1 MVPMRAMPTYVLV
14 VALLGLTV
22 AGVFAEPD
30 QLAQRLPTARLER
43 PVLVQKME
51 LTPLLVTQQF
61 QTILSRKGVT
71 GPNADRAMESF
82 RKLPVDLQADVVM
95 VADPDLARMYNRE
108 AIAIARFDP
117 RLLELVAAS
126 LFRINSF
133 WPDQGAPGV
142 WSYAFGNGFN
152 NDCKVY
158 FDGNQVES
166 HYLSEAVEFFPNCM
180 AFKVP
185 LGASRAQEHDVY
197 VRNTA
202 SAKNTETD
210 KYMIVAP
217 RGYRGYHGWKFS
229 NFSRPTID
237 WKLYADY
244 FGRLNV
250 EYANGTHRPAA
261 QAYYDSTYTSAGNG
275 GNCYGMSV
283 SSLRVRNHEF
293 DHMFHASYFQNAPTM
308 QTYQWWYDWIALTR
322 ETVQQQQG
330 AWFTQEILDLHNN
343 FWNNQDARDVFTRCE
358 ALLPNVIDRPVLVY
372 WGPSGGGWWGH
383 VVCPYKS
390 ETVGDSRRMIVYDN
404 NNPYRENESGA
415 VDPDVA
421 TVNWAANTFS
431 RGSATK
437 AELFSYEECTPADPH
452 LPGSEYGGPGA
463 NAVVA
468 VFSPNTRVQQITDE
482 AGRRF
487 FNPDGSLNEDPAS
500 RIPNSS
506 IVPPL
511 LQRLPQ
517 PQPRPAGPIAQIAQ
531 INRPANSP
539 LVFVFEGTGGRSLTF
554 DLAGQGAKLMH
565 AFQNGNVFQLEA
577 AGAGQV
583 RLNSLLQGTSLQVLN
598 AQALN
603 PTALAFMRSTAP
615 GDRVFRLNNIR
626 NLGAGVL
633 ELLPDAQGAAVEV
646 LGPPNLQFNL
656 DLQGPVGQGM
666 QEATFGNIAL
676 QAGAKAN
683 LAPLNWT
690 ALQTGG
696 LRLQML
702 NLQNN
707 AVLNQQTLQRIQ

>member
-1 MVPMRAMPTYVLV
+1 MVLMRDVPKCVLV
-14 VALLGLTV
+14 VVLLGLTMV
-22 AGVFAEPD
+22 SVFAEPD
-30 QLAQRLPTARLER
+30 QLAQRLPAGRLER
-43 PVLVQKME
+43 PVLEQRME
-51 LTPLLVTQQF
+51 LSPLLVTQQF
-61 QTILSRKGVT
+61 QTLLSRKGIT
-71 GPNADRAMESF
+71 GPNADRAMASF
-82 RKLPVDLQADVVM
+82 QKLPADLQADLVL
-95 VADPDLARMYNRE
+95 VADVELARRYDRE
-108 AIAIARFDP
+108 GYAIARFDP
-117 RLLELVAAS
+117 ALFERVLAS

-133 WPDQGAPGV
+133 WPDQGSPGV

-158 FDGNQVES
+158 FDGVQAES

-197 VRNTA
+197 VRNMV
-202 SAKNTETD
+202 SGSNTETD

-217 RGYRGYHGWKFS
+217 RAYRGYHGWKFA

-261 QAYYDSTYTSAGNG
+261 QAYFDSTYTSAGNG

-293 DHMFHASYFQNAPTM
+293 DHMFHASYFQDAATA
-308 QTYQWWYDWIALTR
+308 QTYQWWYDWIAVTR

-358 ALLPNVIDRPVLVY
+358 SLLSNVIGRPVLVY

-390 ETVGDSRRMIVYDN
+390 ETSGDSRRMIVYDN
-404 NNPYRENESGA
+404 NNPYRENETGA

-421 TVNWAANTFS
+421 TVSWAANTFS

-437 AELFSYEECTPADPH
+437 AELFSYEECTPANPH
-452 LPGSEYGGPGA
+452 LPGSEYGGPGS
-463 NAVVA
+463 NAVVV
-468 VFSPNTRVQQITDE
+468 VFSPNTRVGQITDE

-487 FNPDGSLNEDPAS
+487 FNPDGTLNEDAAS

-511 LQRLPQ
+511 LQGM
-517 PQPRPAGPIAQIAQ
+517 PRPEMREIGQAQILQRA
-531 INRPANSP
+531 RPANSP
-539 LVFVFEGTGGRSLTF
+539 LVFAFEGTGGRSLTF

-565 AFQNGNVFQLEA
+565 AFQNGSVFQLEA

-603 PTALAFMRSTAP
+603 ATALAFMRSTAQ

-626 NLGAGVL
+626 NLGAGLL

-666 QEATFGNIAL
+666 QQATFGNIAL
-676 QAGAKAN
+676 QAGAKVN

-696 LRLQML
+696 LRLQLL

-707 AVLNQQTLQRIQ
+707 AVLNQQTLQRMQ